1 MTNVVGLRD
10 MMDPRSLGMGAAA
23 ERMVRASA
31 WAGRTPAQRAWVV
44 EGWLPAGSTTVLYGD
59 GGTGKSLLAQQLATA
74 VVAGSPFLGLPVRQG
89 GALALFCEDDLDEL
103 HRRQAAINAALGVG
117 YGALDE
123 LLIVSTIGEDSTLF
137 KFEPGIVT
145 GAPTEFGVG
154 FASLAAKAAL
164 IIIDTAAD
172 TFAGKE
178 IDRYQVRQFVTWL
191 NAIAKRTGAAVV
203 LLAHPSLT
211 GMASGRGQSGSTA
224 WTNGAR
230 SHLYLEHDA
239 AEGDALADSCAR
251 RLSRKKANYAAKG
264 DTLRLTWR
272 DGAFAL
278 DDAPTPRKAAR
289 LMPAETIAL
298 EALRVALLA
307 HGMERCVGT
316 ATTVTETG
324 QRQDRRVTQM
334 SRHCVTFDEWRD
346 ALRARGFRPD
356 DKPET
361 WRKAFQRAREALCAK
376 GFVQCGQSLAWE
388 ISNAS

>member
-1 MTNVVGLRD
+1 
-10 MMDPRSLGMGAAA
+10 MDASPRSLGVGAAA

-31 WAGRTPAQRAWVV
+31 WASQPLREREWIVQ
-44 EGWLPAGSTTVLYGD
+44 GWLPAGATTVLYGD

-74 VVAGSPFLGLPVRQG
+74 VVAGVPFLGLPTRQG

-103 HRRQAAINAALGVG
+103 HRRQASINAALGVG

-123 LLIVSTIGEDSTLF
+123 LRIVSTIGDDSTLF
-137 KFEPGIVT
+137 KFEPGVMG
-145 GAPTEFGVG
+145 GAPTEFAVG
-154 FASLAAKAAL
+154 FSSLAAKVSL

-191 NAIAKRTGAAVV
+191 NAMAKRTGAAVL

-211 GMASGRGQSGSTA
+211 GMATGRGQSGSTA

-230 SHLYLEHDA
+230 SHLYLEHGATDEDEA
-239 AEGDALADSCAR
+239 SDAR
-251 RLSRKKANYAAKG
+251 RLSRKKSNYASKG

-272 DGAFAL
+272 DGAFQL
-278 DDAPTPRKAAR
+278 DDSGAATRKAMR
-289 LMPAETIAL
+289 LTPAETIAL
-298 EALRVALLA
+298 NALRAAILA
-307 HGMERCVGT
+307 HGVERCVGT
-316 ATTVTETG
+316 DTIVTETG
-324 QRQDRRVTQM
+324 RRQDRRVTPV

-346 ALRARGFRPD
+346 ALRSRGFRPD

-361 WRKAFQRAREALCAK
+361 WRKAFQRVREALFAK
-376 GFVQCGQSLAWE
+376 GFIECGQSLAWE
-388 ISNAS
+388 VIHAP